1 MSALLL
7 TLLHQ
12 KKIQSVLCEIPEL
25 KRPVYP
31 LSHHHTA
38 KMIIVILRSEMVKLY
53 EKASFVFYS
62 TQIQCTAFRFSNN
75 YSLPISGKGH

>member
-7 TLLHQ
+7 TLVHQ

-31 LSHHHTA
+31 HSHHHTE
-38 KMIIVILRSEMVKLY
+38 KMIIVIIDTKCS
-53 EKASFVFYS
+53 SFMKKQVLCFFRHKYS
-62 TQIQCTAFRFSNN
+62 AQ
-75 YSLPISGKGH
+75 H